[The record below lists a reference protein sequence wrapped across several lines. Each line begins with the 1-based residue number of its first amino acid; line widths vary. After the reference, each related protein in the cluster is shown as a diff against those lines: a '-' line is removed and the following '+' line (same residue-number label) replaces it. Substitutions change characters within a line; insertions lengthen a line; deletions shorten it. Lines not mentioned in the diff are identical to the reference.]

1 MEGNGFSYNHVGELT
16 SKYITVNEPKG
27 SSTINLK
34 CKNVTIIPK
43 NIDDRCLQNTFMLTQ
58 LYQEIKNLAERVSNM
73 KPFIDLYIWNDTK
86 NPTAIDNKNYALFE
100 RTNSGNCFRCTI
112 CLCRY

>member
-1 MEGNGFSYNHVGELT
+1 MEGNGFSYNHVGKLT

-43 NIDDRCLQNTFMLTQ
+43 NIDD
-58 LYQEIKNLAERVSNM
+58 
-73 KPFIDLYIWNDTK
+73 
-86 NPTAIDNKNYALFE
+86 
-100 RTNSGNCFRCTI
+100 
-112 CLCRY
+112 